1 MIAETMTPVDK
12 LIQIADGLEATN
24 LDGETVLL
32 DVNSGHYFG
41 LNEVGSR
48 IIELVGEPT
57 SIETVIETMAGEY
70 DVDKDRLATD
80 VESFIGQMIERNLI
94 REVDG
99 ASK

>member
-1 MIAETMTPVDK
+1 MIVEAMTLVDK
-12 LIQIADGLEATN
+12 LIVISEGLESAN
-24 LDGETVLL
+24 LEGETVLL

-57 SIETVIETMAGEY
+57 TAEAVIKTMAGEY
-70 DVDKDRLATD
+70 DVDEELLSND
-80 VESFIGQMIERNLI
+80 VASFIEQMIERNLI

-99 ASK
+99 ASQ